1 MTSIGPHHAINGF
14 GKADIMW
21 TSGLFFVLLLA
32 AAFSAMWE
40 IRRWA
45 LRWGATPEELGR
57 SWPGDELSPAA
68 TEISTRAVN
77 ISAPIDVVWSWVV
90 QIGQDRAG
98 FYSYAWLEDLFG
110 CAMPRV
116 ERVVPDWQDRTL
128 GDIVWLAPRR
138 RYRGEA
144 RQRVVRIDPGRVL
157 SLAAPS
163 DWGRLVRRETSL
175 GGNWTFIL
183 TPIDSTTT
191 RLVVRSRGPEK
202 PTLLRRLF
210 WMGVFEPAH
219 FTMERKMMLRLRTL
233 AERRACCVGSA
244 GVVSARDTNLGRRAS

>member
-77 ISAPIDVVWSWVV
+77 ISAWSWV
-90 QIGQDRAG
+90 
-98 FYSYAWLEDLFG
+98 
-110 CAMPRV
+110 
-116 ERVVPDWQDRTL
+116 
-128 GDIVWLAPRR
+128 
-138 RYRGEA
+138 
-144 RQRVVRIDPGRVL
+144 
-157 SLAAPS
+157 
-163 DWGRLVRRETSL
+163 
-175 GGNWTFIL
+175 
-183 TPIDSTTT
+183 
-191 RLVVRSRGPEK
+191 
-202 PTLLRRLF
+202 LRRLF